1 MFYVHRFCA
10 NGSVAIAGL
19 IAVAVLMSALPLS
32 ALTFTVDDFGEGSD
46 ANLNDNQC
54 ATAGGSCTLRAAVEQ
69 ANSTSGLDT
78 IEFQSS
84 GTVLFSSVVIDITD
98 SILLYP
104 GAAPSVTISRVNQ
117 GGLLRILQNGTSV
130 TIEDLTFSNPGGQA
144 IVIGSGPQVT
154 LRRCVFDGNI
164 NPSGSAS
171 GGAISVGGETLVDT
185 CEFRNNSSAVT
196 SGGAIFLGTSALLSI
211 VNSTIEDNVAAT
223 GGGIAVGSGTERL
236 ILRDTVIRR
245 NQATGDGGGIH
256 SHSRIESEGVTIY
269 DNIAGGDGGGVW
281 ADNQGGGQTIQAVDL
296 VGADIRGNTAA
307 GNGGGVYFGSGVG
320 LHEFLLSR
328 SAVWENDADLGGGV
342 YVFGSSDTVYEIANS
357 TIGVN
362 TANSGGGVYHALGDL
377 SILHSTIWDNASD
390 QLRNSGPVQLGN
402 LGNSI
407 IGFESAGSS
416 GCLNPPVQLGSN
428 LASDGSCGASI
439 VADPELG
446 PITNT
451 GGYAPTQPFANTS
464 AAVDAANLVLCGD
477 PPIDFYD
484 SDGPNRPIGTDCDL
498 GSWESGAS
506 LFFDGFESGDTTSWS
521 ATVP

>member
-1 MFYVHRFCA
+1 MCFVHRFCA

-19 IAVAVLMSALPLS
+19 IAMAVLTCALPLS

-46 ANLNDNQC
+46 ANLNDNAC
-54 ATAGGSCTLRAAVEQ
+54 ATAGGSCTLRAAAEQ
-69 ANSTSGLDT
+69 ANWTSGLDT

-98 SILLYP
+98 SLLLRP
-104 GAAPSVTISRVNQ
+104 GAAPTVTISRVNQ

-144 IVIGSGPQVT
+144 IAIGSGPQVT
-154 LRRCVFDGNI
+154 LRRCVFDGNTI
-164 NPSGSAS
+164 PGGSAS
-171 GGAISVGGETLVDT
+171 GSALSVGGETFVDT
-185 CEFRNNSSAVT
+185 CEFRNNSSATT
-196 SGGAIFLGTSALLSI
+196 SGGAIFLGTNALLTI

-223 GGGIAVGSGTERL
+223 GGGISVVSGRL

-256 SHSRIESEGVTIY
+256 SQSRIESEGVTIY

-281 ADNQGGGQTIQAVDL
+281 ADNLGGGQTIQAVDL

-357 TIGVN
+357 TIGGN

-390 QLRNSGPVQLGN
+390 QLRNSGPSLFGS

-407 IGFESAGSS
+407 IGFESPGSS
-416 GCLNPPVQLGSN
+416 GCLNPPVQLGPN

-439 VADPELG
+439 VGDPELG

-451 GGYAPTQPFANTS
+451 GGYAPTQPFADTS
-464 AAVDAANLVLCGD
+464 AAVDAADLVICGD
-477 PPIDFYD
+477 PPVDFYD

-506 LFFDGFESGDTTSWS
+506 LFSDGFESGNTTSWS